1 MSTFI
6 YEAYDRDGHLVK
18 GEWSG
23 EKREDAVEYISK
35 QSLTPVTVK
44 KIKPKS
50 ESVGLGGITLFERI
64 SSVDILFLVR
74 NLATTIKAGL
84 SIIEALDIIAADAE
98 KKIMKSILQEVKADI
113 KNGQPLSSAFE
124 AHAKTFPPVFIG
136 MIKAGESSG
145 QLDKT
150 LNDLAKY
157 LTREYSLR
165 SRIRVALAYPII
177 LVVGSI
183 AVIALLLVF
192 VLPRMA
198 SSFASSRVELPLV
211 TRFFI
216 GISNVITWSYTVD
229 IIVLAF
235 LTWFVFFFNRTI
247 MGKRFFSWVM
257 AKTPVIKDVIKRVS
271 IVRFARTF
279 GNLMGGG
286 LSAVESL
293 ELAGVSIGNNLYS
306 EAIQKTIVDIKNG
319 MTISDALSKYPD
331 LFPRILISLIV
342 VGERTGTLH
351 EVLGTFAD
359 FYDEEVDNS
368 LKSLTSMLEPMLL
381 LVMGLI
387 VGAIAI
393 SIILPI
399 YKLVGSFT

>member
-35 QSLTPVTVK
+35 QNLTPVTVK
-44 KIKPKS
+44 KIGSKR
-50 ESVGLGGITLFERI
+50 EGGVGGITLFERI
-64 SSVDILFLVR
+64 NSVDILFLVR

-84 SIIEALDIIAADAE
+84 SIVEALDIIAADAE
-98 KKIMKSILQEVKADI
+98 KKLMKNILREVKADI
-113 KNGQPLSSAFE
+113 KNGLPLSTAFE
-124 AHAKTFPPVFIG
+124 RHAKFFPPVFIG

-150 LNDLAKY
+150 LDDLTKY
-157 LTREYSLR
+157 LAREYSLR
-165 SRIRVALAYPII
+165 SRIKVALAYPII
-177 LVVGSI
+177 LLVGSF
-183 AVIALLLVF
+183 AVIILLLVF

-198 SSFASSRVELPLV
+198 QSFASSHVELPWV
-211 TRFFI
+211 TQFFI
-216 GISNVITWSYTVD
+216 DLSNALTWSYVAD
-229 IIVLAF
+229 AIFVAF
-235 LTWFVFFFNRTI
+235 LVWFIFFFNRTTV
-247 MGKRFFSWVM
+247 GKKFFSWVM
-257 AKTPVIKDVIKRVS
+257 ANTPVIKDVIKKVS
-271 IVRFARTF
+271 IVRFSRTF

-286 LSAVESL
+286 LSAVDSL
-293 ELAGVSIGNNLYS
+293 ELSGISIGNNLYS

-319 MTISDALSKYPD
+319 MTISDALAKYPN

-351 EVLGTFAD
+351 DVLGTFAE